1 MLNIL
6 NWTIPAFTKLANAKQ
21 NILYQ
26 LKKSSISLLSKS
38 VWGASPVYPSET
50 TNLGKKTRAG
60 QFVAMKKKTAYFISK
75 DLEILHSKSL
85 SMCKEMG
92 PHVNDFGGII
102 LHIYTHTYTLIGKPF
117 VYNKSN
123 VYRLKQHSLE
133 GGLLNKEKDSSGQ
146 TSCCVGAGWW

>member
-1 MLNIL
+1 M
-6 NWTIPAFTKLANAKQ
+6 
-21 NILYQ
+21 
-26 LKKSSISLLSKS
+26 
-38 VWGASPVYPSET
+38 
-50 TNLGKKTRAG
+50 
-60 QFVAMKKKTAYFISK
+60 AMKKKTAYFISK

-133 GGLLNKEKDSSGQ
+133 GGLLNK
-146 TSCCVGAGWW
+146 

>member
-1 MLNIL
+1 M
-6 NWTIPAFTKLANAKQ
+6 
-21 NILYQ
+21 
-26 LKKSSISLLSKS
+26 LSKTFFINS
-38 VWGASPVYPSET
+38 RSPVYHCYLSQCGGPLQYIPLKQPT
-50 TNLGKKTRAG
+50 WGKKTRAG
-60 QFVAMKKKTAYFISK
+60 QFVAMKKTTAYFISK

-146 TSCCVGAGWW
+146 TSCCVGAGW